1 MKISREQV
9 VARVRE
15 EGFHYKDRG
24 KSVEIYRQEGTRQ
37 RLDISRRLQF
47 EIAYVKVV
55 LSQAGLTHGQI
66 EDFLESAVKE

>member
-1 MKISREQV
+1 MTISREQV

-24 KSVEIYRQEGTRQ
+24 KCVEIYRQEGTGQ
-37 RLDISRRLQF
+37 RLDIARRQQL

-55 LSQAGLTHGQI
+55 LRQAGLTAGEI